1 MTKVTA
7 GEFNYI
13 RDLVREHSAL
23 LLEPGKE
30 YLVESRLE
38 PLARHEGFPS
48 FQGLVENLR
57 AVPFC
62 DLHRRVAEAMMN
74 NETTFFR
81 DVRMFAML
89 RHTMV
94 PELLARRSAQRSLN
108 IWSAACSSG
117 QEPYSV
123 AMVLRDHLP
132 ALNGWNLGLLA
143 TDISREMIARARAG
157 SYSQF
162 EVNRGLPANLLVKYF
177 LQNRAAWEIDPGIRR
192 MVDFQELNL
201 IQAWPTLPRM
211 DVVLMR
217 NVLIYLD
224 LETKKTILSRM
235 ARVLAPDGYL
245 VLGGAETTT
254 GLNDSFESV
263 SLGGGMCFRL
273 KNDKQS
279 SVISRQPPVVSRQTP
294 AVSRQ
299 PPAASLSVA
308 GRQSPPAPLK

>member
-1 MTKVTA
+1 MSKVTA

-38 PLARHEGFPS
+38 PVARQEGFPS

-62 DLHRRVAEAMMN
+62 DLHRRVAEAMTN

-89 RHTMV
+89 RQTMV
-94 PELLARRSAQRSLN
+94 PELVARRGAQRSLN

-117 QEPYSV
+117 QEIYSV
-123 AMVLRDHLP
+123 AMVLRDRLP
-132 ALNGWNLGLLA
+132 TLDGWNLKLTA
-143 TDISREMIARARAG
+143 SDISREMIARARGG
-157 SYSQF
+157 SYSQL

-177 LQNRAAWEIDPGIRR
+177 QQNRAAWEIDSQIRR
-192 MVDFQELNL
+192 MVDFREINL
-201 IQAWPTLPRM
+201 IQPWPALPRM
-211 DVVLMR
+211 DLVLMR

-224 LETKKTILSRM
+224 AETKKTILSKV
-235 ARVLAPDGYL
+235 ARLLAPDGYL
-245 VLGGAETTT
+245 ILGGAETTT
-254 GLNDSFESV
+254 NLSELYDSV
-263 SLGGGMCFRL
+263 VLGGPMCFRL
-273 KNDKQS
+273 KEGAAA
-279 SVISRQPPVVSRQTP
+279 RLQPT
-294 AVSRQ
+294 
-299 PPAASLSVA
+299 
-308 GRQSPPAPLK
+308 G

>member
-1 MTKVTA
+1 MTRVA
-7 GEFNYI
+7 ASDFNYI

-23 LLEPGKE
+23 LLEDGKE
-30 YLVESRLE
+30 YLVESRLG
-38 PLARHEGFPS
+38 PLARLEGFPS

-62 DLHRRVAEAMMN
+62 VLHRRVAEAMTN

-81 DVRMFAML
+81 DARMFGML
-89 RHTMV
+89 RQTIV
-94 PELLARRSAQRSLN
+94 PELLARRGAQRSLK

-123 AMVLRDHLP
+123 AMMLRDHLP
-132 ALNGWNLGLLA
+132 ALNGWNLELTA
-143 TDISREMIARARAG
+143 SDISREMIARARAG

-177 LQNRAAWEIDPGIRR
+177 LQNRAAWEIDPEIRR
-192 MVDFQELNL
+192 MVNFQEVNL
-201 IQAWPTLPRM
+201 IQAWPALPRM
-211 DVVLMR
+211 DLVLMR

-224 LETKKTILSRM
+224 ADTKKTILSRV

-245 VLGGAETTT
+245 ILGGAETTT
-254 GLNDSFESV
+254 GLNESFESV

-273 KNDKQS
+273 RDDNQSSVSSRRS
-279 SVISRQPPVVSRQTP
+279 SVISRQ
-294 AVSRQ
+294 
-299 PPAASLSVA
+299 SLLV
-308 GRQSPPAPLK
+308 GHQSPPAPLK